1 MVTLK
6 DMPKEELI
14 LKGNAACPG
23 CPATVALRIV
33 LKVLGKNTI
42 MTVPACCTAVI
53 QGLYPRTAFNVP
65 LMNIAFEAVGAGA
78 SGIKAGLRSQGKDDV
93 NVLAW
98 AGDGG
103 SYDIGI
109 QALSGAAERGTDMI
123 FICYNN
129 QMYSNTGVQR
139 SGATP
144 YGASTTTTWT
154 GKLEH
159 NKDLAE
165 IMMAHHI
172 PYVASAC
179 VSYPDDLYAK
189 VEKAKKIK
197 GFKYIEILAP
207 CPPGW
212 RFPMENMI
220 DLGRQAVETGMWA
233 LYEVEDDKMTFT
245 GPSKGILDG
254 ARERKPVL
262 EYLQGQGRFSH
273 LFKPAPN
280 ENALKEIDSYLAK
293 VWDRYRKQAECLK

>member
-1 MVTLK
+1 MALK
-6 DMPKEELI
+6 DFPKEEYV
-14 LKGNAACPG
+14 LKGNAACSG

-33 LKVLGKNTI
+33 LKVLGKNTV

-53 QGLYPRTAFNVP
+53 QGLYPRTAINIP
-65 LMNIAFEAVGAGA
+65 LMNIAFEAAAAGA
-78 SGIKAGLRSQGKDDV
+78 SGIKAGLKAQGKDDI

-109 QALSGAAERGTDMI
+109 QALSGAAERGTDI
-123 FICYNN
+123 IYVCYNN

-144 YGASTTTTWT
+144 FGASTTTTWT

-165 IMMAHHI
+165 IMIAHHI

-179 VSYPDDLYAK
+179 VSYPEDLYTK
-189 VEKAKKIK
+189 IEKAKKIK
-197 GFKYIEILAP
+197 GFRYIEVLCP

-212 RFPMENMI
+212 RFPMESMVE
-220 DLGRQAVETGMWA
+220 LGRMAVESGMWA
-233 LYEVEDDKMTFT
+233 LYEVENDRMRFT
-245 GPSKGILDG
+245 GPSKGIVEG
-254 ARERKPVL
+254 TRQRKPVAD
-262 EYLQGQGRFSH
+262 YLKNQGRFGH
-273 LFKPAPN
+273 LFKPEN
-280 ENALKEIDSYLAK
+280 ENMLKEIETHLDKLWEK
-293 VWDRYRKQAECLK
+293 YRKMGSV